1 MPLQDITFTVN
12 LRTVSVTVDPA
23 TPLLDVLRGPLG
35 LTGAKQGCD
44 YEGECGACTILL
56 DGLPVRACL
65 TPVGKV
71 AGREVLTVEGLGT
84 PDALH
89 PLQSAFITHGA
100 VQCGFCT
107 PAMLLTAKA
116 LLDRVPD
123 PTAAEVIEALDGQL
137 CRCTGYA
144 KIIAAVQAAAAVLR
158 GETDAAPAPGDPGL
172 PVIGGS
178 ALRVDSVAKVTG
190 AARYVEDMRV
200 PGLLHAHVMR
210 SPHHH
215 ARLLALETAAAGR
228 VPGVVAVLTAGDIP
242 GENGLGD
249 YSEDE
254 PLLTPTGAT
263 LRMLGAPVALV
274 VAETPAAAAEGAA
287 AIEARYAVLPHT
299 FDVEGALAADA
310 PRIAGRGNVLS
321 TEQVQT
327 GDFAAA
333 LANAA
338 VTVVG
343 EYRTAYLEH
352 SALERETL
360 LGYLDDAGRI
370 TVIGGTHEPYYQQ
383 KYIAGALALP
393 PKQVRVILPPTGG
406 SFGGKQDPWPF
417 VATALAVHRTGRPVR
432 LMYTRQ
438 ESFAASPKRHPY
450 TVRNSIAATRDGRLL
465 ALRAE
470 MDANTGA
477 YDSGGKWIPNYAI
490 TAGGGPYRWQAV
502 DLRARTVYTNGPK
515 SGQYRGYGT
524 AQAAFATECLLDE
537 LAQALDMDP
546 LALRRQNALADGE
559 VTWLGYPAGESLGF
573 AEVLAA
579 VEPYY
584 RALLAD
590 AADFNSTPGP
600 LRRGVGLAGMW
611 YRFGKSGNLRIE
623 AHAELTRDGQFA
635 IYCTAPDY
643 GQGTTTAMAQMAAEA
658 LGVPRTLVSVV
669 NSDTARA
676 PDSGIQGASRAVY
689 FVGGAVVA
697 AATNLRAA
705 VLGIAAEL
713 LDAAPDS
720 LALRGGCVTNTL
732 TGAEV
737 SLAQVAAEFDRIGH
751 ARRVRG
757 LFDLSDRFPAETR
770 PAYLP
775 LFVTGAHVA
784 EVEVDLRTGEV
795 RVLRVVAAHDI
806 GRAVNRPDAEGQIE
820 GAVLMGLGAALLEE
834 VLPDHT
840 TGLAD
845 YYLPTAKSMP
855 QIDVLLAE
863 VPGRH
868 GPFGVKGLGEA
879 AMLPTTPAIINALS
893 RAIGCRLRTI
903 PATPERVLT
912 AIRGKGA

>member
-1 MPLQDITFTVN
+1 MPLQEITFTVN
-12 LRTVSVTVDPA
+12 HRTVSVTVDPA
-23 TPLLDVLRGPLG
+23 APLLDVLRGPLG

-44 YEGECGACTILL
+44 YEGECGACTVLL

-65 TPVGKV
+65 TPAGKI

-89 PLQSAFITHGA
+89 PLQSAFIAAGA

-123 PTAAEVIEALDGQL
+123 PTPAEIVEALDGQL

-144 KIIAAVQAAAAVLR
+144 KIVAAVQAAAATLR
-158 GETDAAPAPGDPGL
+158 GDGKTEDASHRNVS

-190 AARYVEDMRV
+190 AAQYVEDMRV
-200 PGLLHAHVMR
+200 PGLLHAHVLR

-215 ARLLALETAAAGR
+215 AQLLALDTAAARR
-228 VPGVVAVLTAGDIP
+228 VPDVIAILTAADIP

-254 PLLTPTGAT
+254 PLLAPVGAT

-274 VAETPAAAAEGAA
+274 VAETQAAAAAGAS
-287 AIEARYAVLPHT
+287 AIDVRYAVLRHT
-299 FDVEGALAADA
+299 FEVEGALAANA
-310 PRIAGRGNVLS
+310 PFIAGEGNVLS

-327 GDFAAA
+327 GDLPAA
-333 LANAA
+333 LADAA
-338 VTVVG
+338 VTVTG
-343 EYRTAYLEH
+343 EYRTALLEH

-360 LGYLDDAGRI
+360 LGYLDDASRL

-393 PKQVRVILPPTGG
+393 PDQVRVILPPTGG

-432 LMYTRQ
+432 LMFTRR

-465 ALRAE
+465 ALRAD

-477 YDSGGKWIPNYAI
+477 YDSGGKYIPNYAI
-490 TAGGGPYRWQAV
+490 TASGGPYRWPAV
-502 DLRARTVYTNGPK
+502 NLHARTVYTNGPK

-546 LALRRQNALADGE
+546 LGLRRQNALADGE
-559 VTWLGYPAGESLGF
+559 TTWLGYPAGESLGF
-573 AEVLAA
+573 TEVLAA
-579 VEPYY
+579 VEPHY
-584 RALLAD
+584 RTFLAD
-590 AADFNSTPGP
+590 AATFNSTPGS

-611 YRFGKSGNLRIE
+611 YRFGKSGTLRIE
-623 AHAELTRDGQFA
+623 AHAELTRDGEFT

-643 GQGTTTAMAQMAAEA
+643 GQGTNTAMAQMAAEA
-658 LGVPRTLVSVV
+658 LGIPRTLVTVV

-705 VLGIAAEL
+705 VLGVASEL
-713 LDAAPDS
+713 LDAAPDN
-720 LALRGGCVTNTL
+720 LALRGCVTNTL
-732 TGAEV
+732 TGTEI
-737 SLAQVAAEFDRIGH
+737 SLRQVAAEFDRIGH

-757 LFDLSDRFPAETR
+757 IFDLSDRFPAETR
-770 PAYLP
+770 PTYLP

-784 EVEVDLRTGEV
+784 EVEVDLRTGET

-806 GRAVNRPDAEGQIE
+806 GRAVNRLDAEGQIE

-834 VLPDHT
+834 VLPGHT

-855 QIDVLLAE
+855 EIEVLLVE

-879 AMLPTTPAIINALS
+879 AMLPTTPAIINGLS
-893 RAIGCRLRTI
+893 RAIGRRLRTI
-903 PATPERVLT
+903 PATPERVLA
-912 AIRGKGA
+912 AIRSDDR

>member
-1 MPLQDITFTVN
+1 MPLQEISFTVN
-12 LRTVSVTVDPA
+12 HRTVRVTVDPA
-23 TPLLDVLRGPLG
+23 APLLDVLRGPLE

-44 YEGECGACTILL
+44 YEGECGACTVLL

-65 TPVGKV
+65 TPAGKV

-89 PLQSAFITHGA
+89 PLQVAFIAHGA

-144 KIIAAVQAAAAVLR
+144 KIVGAVQAAAAVLR
-158 GETDAAPAPGDPGL
+158 GETDAAPAQGDPGL

-190 AARYVEDMRV
+190 AAQYVEDMRV
-200 PGLLHAHVMR
+200 PGLLHMHVLR
-210 SPHHH
+210 STHHH
-215 ARLLALETAAAGR
+215 ARLLGLEIAAARR
-228 VPGVVAVLTAGDIP
+228 VPGVGAVLTAEDIP

-254 PLLTPTGAT
+254 PLLAPVGAT
-263 LRMLGAPVALV
+263 LRMLGAPIALV
-274 VAETPAAAAEGAA
+274 VAETQAAAAEGAA
-287 AIEARYAVLPHT
+287 AIEAHYAVLPHT
-299 FDVEGALAADA
+299 FEVEGALAADT
-310 PRIAGRGNVLS
+310 PHIAGEGNVLS
-321 TEQVQT
+321 AEQLQA
-327 GDFAAA
+327 GDLAAA
-333 LANAA
+333 MAA
-338 VTVVG
+338 AEVTVTG

-352 SALERETL
+352 AALERETL
-360 LGYLDDAGRI
+360 LGYLDEAGQL

-393 PKQVRVILPPTGG
+393 PEQVRVILPPTGG

-417 VATALAVHRTGRPVR
+417 VATALAAYRTGRPVR
-432 LMYTRQ
+432 LMYTRR

-450 TVRNSIAATRDGRLL
+450 TVRNSITATRNGRLL

-477 YDSGGKWIPNYAI
+477 YDSGGKYIPNYAI
-490 TAGGGPYRWQAV
+490 TAGGGPYRWSAV
-502 DLRARTVYTNGPK
+502 ELRARTVYTNGPK
-515 SGQYRGYGT
+515 AGQYRGYGT

-537 LAQALDMDP
+537 LAQALEADP

-559 VTWLGYPAGESLGF
+559 TTWLGYPAGESLGC

-579 VEPYY
+579 VEPHY

-590 AADFNSTPGP
+590 AAAFNSTSSP
-600 LRRGVGLAGMW
+600 LRREVGLAAMW
-611 YRFGKSGNLRIE
+611 YRFGKSGTLRIE

-643 GQGTTTAMAQMAAEA
+643 GQGTNTAMTQMAAEA
-658 LGVPRTLVSVV
+658 LGVPRAQVTVI

-697 AATNLRAA
+697 AASNLRAA
-705 VLGIAAEL
+705 VLGIASEL
-713 LDAAPDS
+713 LDVAPDALS
-720 LALRGGCVTNTL
+720 LRDGNVTNTL
-732 TGAEV
+732 AGTKV
-737 SLAQVAAEFDRIGH
+737 TLAQVAAEFDRIGH

-757 LFDLSDRFPAETR
+757 VFDLSDRFPAETR

-784 EVEVDLRTGEV
+784 EVEADLRTGEV
-795 RVLRVVAAHDI
+795 RVLRVVAAHDV
-806 GRAVNRPDAEGQIE
+806 GRAVNRLDAEGQIE

-834 VLPDHT
+834 VLPGHT

-855 QIDVLLAE
+855 QINVLLVE

-893 RAIGCRLRTI
+893 RAVGCRLRTI
-903 PATPERVLT
+903 PATPERVLA
-912 AIRGKGA
+912 AIRGSGT

>member
-1 MPLQDITFTVN
+1 MPLQEITFTVN
-12 LRTVSVTVDPA
+12 HRTASVTVDPA
-23 TPLLDVLRGPLG
+23 APLLDVLRGPLG

-44 YEGECGACTILL
+44 YEGECGACTVLL
-56 DGLPVRACL
+56 DGVPVRACL
-65 TPVGKV
+65 TPTGKV
-71 AGREVLTVEGLGT
+71 AGREVLTVEGLAS

-89 PLQSAFITHGA
+89 PLQSAFIAHGA

-116 LLDRVPD
+116 LLDRVRD
-123 PTAAEVIEALDGQL
+123 PTPEEIVEALDGQL

-144 KIIAAVQAAAAVLR
+144 KIVSAVQAAAATLR
-158 GETDAAPAPGDPGL
+158 ENAETEGASPCNES

-178 ALRVDSVAKVTG
+178 ALRVDSVPKVTG
-190 AARYVEDMRV
+190 AAQYVEDMRV
-200 PGLLHAHVMR
+200 PGLLHVHVLR

-215 ARLLALETAAAGR
+215 ARLLALETAAARR
-228 VPGVVAVLTAGDIP
+228 VPGVVAVLTAADIP
-242 GENGLGD
+242 GENGLGN

-254 PLLTPTGAT
+254 PLLAPVGGT

-274 VAETPAAAAEGAA
+274 VAETQAAAAKGAA
-287 AIEARYAVLPHT
+287 AIDARYAVLPHT
-299 FDVEGALAADA
+299 FDVEGALAANA
-310 PRIAGRGNVLS
+310 PSIAGEGNVLS
-321 TEQVQT
+321 AEQVQM
-327 GDFAAA
+327 GDLAAA
-333 LANAA
+333 TAA
-338 VTVVG
+338 ADVTVTG
-343 EYRTAYLEH
+343 EYRTAFLEH

-360 LGYLDDAGRI
+360 LGYLDDAGRL
-370 TVIGGTHEPYYQQ
+370 TVIGGAHEPYYQQ

-393 PKQVRVILPPTGG
+393 LAQVRVILPPTGG

-477 YDSGGKWIPNYAI
+477 YDSGGKYIPNYAI
-490 TAGGGPYRWQAV
+490 TAGGGPYRWSAV

-546 LALRRQNALADGE
+546 LALRRQNAVADAE
-559 VTWLGYPAGESLGF
+559 TTWLGYPAEESLGF

-579 VEPYY
+579 VEPHY

-590 AADFNSTPGP
+590 AAAFNSTAGP

-611 YRFGKSGNLRIE
+611 YRFGKSGTLRIE
-623 AHAELTRDGQFA
+623 AHAELMRDGQFT

-658 LGVPRTLVSVV
+658 LGVPRMLVTVV

-697 AATNLRAA
+697 AAANLRGAI
-705 VLGIAAEL
+705 LGIASEL

-732 TGAEV
+732 TGTEV
-737 SLAQVAAEFDRIGH
+737 PLPQVAAEFDRIGH

-757 LFDLSDRFPAETR
+757 IFDLSDRFPAATR
-770 PAYLP
+770 PTYLP

-784 EVEVDLRTGEV
+784 EVEVDLRTGET

-820 GAVLMGLGAALLEE
+820 GAVLMGLGAALMEE
-834 VLPDHT
+834 VLPGHT

-855 QIDVLLAE
+855 EIEVLLVE

-893 RAIGCRLRTI
+893 RAVGRRLRTI
-903 PATPERVLT
+903 PATPERVL
-912 AIRGKGA
+912 AALRDGGS